1 MKIQVTIL
9 FFKEDDLRLRDESVD
24 LELGRG
30 GRAIIPPEYKA
41 GKQIIAVLAGECHL
55 LNRIGDRV
63 LPLSSVVVEDK
74 VDLE

>member
-1 MKIQVTIL
+1 MQLPVTVL
-9 FFKEDDLRLRDESVD
+9 FFTEDDLRLRDESLA
-24 LELGRG
+24 LEVGHG

-63 LPLSSVVVEDK
+63 LPLSSVTVMEQ
-74 VDLE
+74 VDYE

>member
-1 MKIQVTIL
+1 MKLQVTVL
-9 FFKEDDLRLRDESVD
+9 FFTEDDLRLRDESLA
-24 LELGRG
+24 LEVGHG

-63 LPLSSVVVEDK
+63 LPLSTVTVADQ
-74 VDLE
+74 VDYE